1 MPLFCT
7 VRITWGGSACGGAP
21 SPYLIGIYEN
31 AARSPIEH
39 PLTSSRRLLFD
50 NSRGKLIIYMNIL
63 LSGEA
68 ASLDQKD
75 THCQIQKTPR
85 HGL

>member
-1 MPLFCT
+1 MGEHPPPC
-7 VRITWGGSACGGAP
+7 I
-21 SPYLIGIYEN
+21 IGIYEKP
-31 AARSPIEH
+31 ARSPIGH
-39 PLTSSRRLLFD
+39 PLTSGRRLLFD
-50 NSRGKLIIYMNIL
+50 NSSGKLIMHMNIL
-63 LSGEA
+63 LAEEA